1 MELPESEEE
10 EERDAFST
18 CSVCDTETDFESR
31 GGIAGYWGIMPV
43 AFCEWCFSSMMDMAS
58 QLLGV
63 EEE

>member
-1 MELPESEEE
+1 MIEDDKDLFSE
-10 EERDAFST
+10 
-18 CSVCDTETDFESR
+18 CSVCGADTDFHA

>member
-1 MELPESEEE
+1 MIEETDDLFAE
-10 EERDAFST
+10 
-18 CSVCDTETDFESR
+18 CSVCKSDTDFDS

-43 AFCEWCFSSMMDMAS
+43 AFCEWCLSSLLDMAS

>member
-1 MELPESEEE
+1 MSEEDE
-10 EERDAFST
+10 GKDTFDK
-18 CSVCDTETDFESR
+18 CSVCGTDTDFDGR

-43 AFCEWCFSSMMDMAS
+43 AFCEWCLSSLLDMAS